1 MAKETQALPAGPEVT
16 KAPSGRW
23 KWYGL
28 AGVIALLLLCGGV
41 TWWLMLP
48 TTPTA
53 RIRDIVIIFLALV
66 GFLTSVALVIL
77 LAQLA
82 VLIHMLHE
90 ELKPIL
96 HSTQE
101 TVSTVQGT
109 VNFVSK
115 HVAEPVIKM
124 SKYVAMARAV
134 ATVLR
139 TRPRRR

>member
-1 MAKETQALPAGPEVT
+1 MTKEQQALPNPDAN
-16 KAPSGRW
+16 APSGRW
-23 KWYGL
+23 KWY
-28 AGVIALLLLCGGV
+28 AFAALVALMLLCGGV

-66 GFLTSVALVIL
+66 GFLTSIALVVL

-115 HVAEPVIKM
+115 HVAEPVIKV

-134 ATVLR
+134 AAVLR
-139 TRPRRR
+139 SRSRRR